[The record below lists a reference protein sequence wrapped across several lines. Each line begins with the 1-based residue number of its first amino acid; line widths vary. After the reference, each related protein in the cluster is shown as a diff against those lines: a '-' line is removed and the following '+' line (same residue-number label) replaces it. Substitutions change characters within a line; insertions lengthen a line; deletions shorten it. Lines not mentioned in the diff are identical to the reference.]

1 MSYDPAI
8 ALDFFKSAGKPS
20 NVAKSA
26 VIFSEKEAP
35 GLFSRSKS
43 KIYLLLAGEVNLLAA
58 GTPIA
63 TVKLGEIF
71 GELAAITQA
80 PRTATAVAKTD
91 CKLIALD
98 DSELEAALAKK
109 PAFALMLMSILIAR
123 LRETIARLT
132 TAGALA
138 RGDEWQEA
146 VAFDPKRLTELVS
159 GLSNDAPLYFQQGRQ
174 IMGEGQKAVLMYA
187 VLKGRVAVS
196 IGGRVVER
204 LGPGG
209 AFGEAALVEQAPRL
223 ATAVAETD
231 CELQPITRTAFLA
244 LVKVSPQFAYS
255 MLSSLAARLRFLTA
269 RL

>member
-8 ALDFFKSAGKPS
+8 ALDFFKSAGKPAS
-20 NVAKSA
+20 VAKSA

-35 GLFSRSKS
+35 GLFGRS

-98 DSELEAALAKK
+98 DAELEGALAKK

-132 TAGALA
+132 AAGALA
-138 RGDEWQEA
+138 KGDEWQEA

-187 VLKGRVAVS
+187 VLKGRVAIS

-209 AFGEAALVEQAPRL
+209 AFGEAALVDQAPRL

-231 CELQPITRTAFLA
+231 CELQPITRNAFLA

-255 MLSSLAARLRFLTA
+255 MLSSLAERLRFLTA

>member
-1 MSYDPAI
+1 
-8 ALDFFKSAGKPS
+8 
-20 NVAKSA
+20 
-26 VIFSEKEAP
+26 
-35 GLFSRSKS
+35 
-43 KIYLLLAGEVNLLAA
+43 
-58 GTPIA
+58 
-63 TVKLGEIF
+63 VKLGEIF

-98 DSELEAALAKK
+98 DAELEGALAKK

-132 TAGALA
+132 AAGALA
-138 RGDEWQEA
+138 KGDEWQEA

-187 VLKGRVAVS
+187 VLKGRVAIS

-209 AFGEAALVEQAPRL
+209 AFGEAALVDQAPRL

-231 CELQPITRTAFLA
+231 CELQPITRNAFLA

-255 MLSSLAARLRFLTA
+255 MLSSLAERLRFLTA